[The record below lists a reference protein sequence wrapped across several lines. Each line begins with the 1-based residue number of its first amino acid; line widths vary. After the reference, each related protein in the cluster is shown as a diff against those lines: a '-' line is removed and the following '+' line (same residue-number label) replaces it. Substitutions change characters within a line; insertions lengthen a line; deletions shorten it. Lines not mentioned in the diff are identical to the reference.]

1 MLLAVSG
8 APAAERRVDRAA
20 RQSQR
25 LPQSGFLHFGFA
37 LHSRI
42 HGHFFKWDRYL
53 CIGGWQKKDTF
64 VW

>member
-1 MLLAVSG
+1 MLLAVSW
-8 APAAERRVDRAA
+8 APAVERRVDRAA
-20 RQSQR
+20 ARGC
-25 LPQSGFLHFGFA
+25 PQSGFLQFGFA

-53 CIGGWQKKDTF
+53 CIGGWQKKGTF